1 MNAKNTQ
8 TQVDVESFVS
18 SLTKASTAFRDIAD
32 CLDAMA
38 NSFNVPVAD
47 KAKTPDPDEDV
58 APAKKKSAPVKSKS
72 KETSDEE
79 ELTEEYLNGLSYN
92 ELKKLAKSRGILAVG
107 ARDEITQKIL
117 NGDTDADTADDE
129 EEEEESAPAKSS
141 KSKTTAK
148 KSPIKMKPDPEDE
161 EDDESDD
168 DEEEDDPI
176 VTQVNEAVEGMT
188 DEEIADFLTESGI
201 RARGKRQALIALVI
215 KAVREGKIELE
226 DDGEESDDSS
236 DTDIEDD
243 TEKDQDFSD
252 NDLDNPN
259 LTKKRRKALEDFIK
273 QAKSDFKSG
282 ELTAD
287 DLVEW
292 LSDNNFGKK
301 ALLKKKSDKE
311 LLDLYIEKACYF
323 IDDDGD
329 FTEDGGYTVNDQPYC
344 CGRPLTYNE
353 DTKTYVCEECGGE
366 YEL

>member
-1 MNAKNTQ
+1 MDTKNTQ
-8 TQVDVESFVS
+8 TQVNVESFIN
-18 SLTKASTAFRDIAD
+18 SLSKASTAFRDLAD
-32 CLDAMA
+32 CLDTMA
-38 NSFNVPVAD
+38 NSIIPVID
-47 KAKTPDPDEDV
+47 ESKTPDPAEDV
-58 APAKKKSAPVKSKS
+58 ASTKKKSAPVKSKS
-72 KETSDEE
+72 KETIEADE

-117 NGDTDADTADDE
+117 NGDTDTDTATDDE
-129 EEEEESAPAKSS
+129 EEEEETSTP
-141 KSKTTAK
+141 AK
-148 KSPIKMKPDPEDE
+148 KSPLKMKPEPKE
-161 EDDESDD
+161 EPDDND
-168 DEEEDDPI
+168 DEEVEDDPI

-188 DEEIADFLTESGI
+188 DEEIADFLTDAGI

-236 DTDIEDD
+236 DDIEDD
-243 TEKDQDFSD
+243 IEKEQDYSD

-259 LTKKRRKALEDFIK
+259 LTKKRRKALEEFINE
-273 QAKSDFKSG
+273 AKSDFKSG
-282 ELTAD
+282 ELTTD
-287 DLVEW
+287 DLIEW

-344 CGRPLTYNE
+344 CGRPLKYNE

>member
-1 MNAKNTQ
+1 MDTMNAQ
-8 TQVDVESFVS
+8 TQVNVESFIN
-18 SLTKASTAFRDIAD
+18 SLSKASTAFRDLAD
-32 CLDAMA
+32 CLDTMA
-38 NSFNVPVAD
+38 NSIIPVID
-47 KAKTPDPDEDV
+47 ESKTPDPTEDV
-58 APAKKKSAPVKSKS
+58 APTKKKSAPVKPTKS
-72 KETSDEE
+72 KETTEADE

-117 NGDTDADTADDE
+117 NGDTDTDTATDDE
-129 EEEEESAPAKSS
+129 EEETSTPAKSS
-141 KSKTTAK
+141 KSKTTEK

-161 EDDESDD
+161 EDDESD

-188 DEEIADFLTESGI
+188 DEEIADFLTDAGI

-215 KAVREGKIELE
+215 KAVRDGKIELE

-236 DTDIEDD
+236 DDIEDD
-243 TEKDQDFSD
+243 TEKEQDYSD

-259 LTKKRRKALEDFIK
+259 LTKNRRKALEEFINE
-273 QAKSDFKSG
+273 AKSDFKSG
-282 ELTAD
+282 ELTTD
-287 DLVEW
+287 DLIEW

-344 CGRPLTYNE
+344 CGRPLKYNE